1 MKNLD
6 LLPLSPEVKKR
17 LDEFARQYARMAHIV
32 IEIVSFSEGR
42 LIVRAEQKDLVNG
55 QFLSK
60 KELHERVREMFKGE
74 IPEDWKLTVSAVNF
88 DRKDIDG
95 ITVEWV
101 RKRMEKLGLKAK
113 HLSNYTGI
121 DKCTVSSILS
131 GDKDLTKWHKV
142 ALYYFFKYYE
152 VAQFDQMRQYSINSV
167 HHIHGELKEELDR
180 FNHAL
185 QDISQKIGS
194 LRLSY

>member
-60 KELHERVREMFKGE
+60 KELFL
-74 IPEDWKLTVSAVNF
+74 P
-88 DRKDIDG
+88 
-95 ITVEWV
+95 
-101 RKRMEKLGLKAK
+101 KLGKSWSGKLK
-113 HLSNYTGI
+113 G
-121 DKCTVSSILS
+121 
-131 GDKDLTKWHKV
+131 
-142 ALYYFFKYYE
+142 
-152 VAQFDQMRQYSINSV
+152 
-167 HHIHGELKEELDR
+167 
-180 FNHAL
+180 
-185 QDISQKIGS
+185 
-194 LRLSY
+194 

>member
-74 IPEDWKLTVSAVNF
+74 IPEDWKLTVSAV
-88 DRKDIDG
+88 DG

-152 VAQFDQMRQYSINSV
+152 VAQF
-167 HHIHGELKEELDR
+167 
-180 FNHAL
+180 
-185 QDISQKIGS
+185 
-194 LRLSY
+194 

>member
-185 QDISQKIGS
+185 KDISQKIGS